1 MPVLTDMPPAP
12 EQLIEVSSC
21 TCKTGCNTMR
31 CKCKKNNMV
40 CTEMCLCVECQ
51 NDDEEED
58 EVNNNP
64 SWSEDEDDGES
75 IDEEDAGLS
84 GEDEQFRGKGKGFLN
99 KFNIDE
105 FAPFLCIISV
115 PTCPIYIPSS
125 QSIYTR

>member
-1 MPVLTDMPPAP
+1 MTWKTSHRQKPTTPNPEQHGWERDDGVLMPVLTDMPPAP

-21 TCKTGCNTMR
+21 ICKTGCNTMR

-84 GEDEQFRGKGKGFLN
+84 GEDE
-99 KFNIDE
+99 
-105 FAPFLCIISV
+105 
-115 PTCPIYIPSS
+115 
-125 QSIYTR
+125 